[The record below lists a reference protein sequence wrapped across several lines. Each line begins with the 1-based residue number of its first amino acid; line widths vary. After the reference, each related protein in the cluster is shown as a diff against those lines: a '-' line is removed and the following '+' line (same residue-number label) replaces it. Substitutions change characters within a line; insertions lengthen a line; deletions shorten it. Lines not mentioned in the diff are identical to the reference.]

1 MSSTCFPSTYWNWCA
16 FSLIAR
22 SLVLVAYH
30 RHFWH
35 RRRHHCLEPP
45 GVSGARLSATVV
57 LYLGLTSL
65 IIMGV
70 VGIIGGFSGGGIGSF
85 LLGIASVTQPAL
97 FAP

>member
-1 MSSTCFPSTYWNWCA
+1 LNHPGLA
-16 FSLIAR
+16 A
-22 SLVLVAYH
+22 LV
-30 RHFWH
+30 
-35 RRRHHCLEPP
+35 
-45 GVSGARLSATVV
+45 LSATVV

>member
-1 MSSTCFPSTYWNWCA
+1 
-16 FSLIAR
+16 
-22 SLVLVAYH
+22 
-30 RHFWH
+30 
-35 RRRHHCLEPP
+35 
-45 GVSGARLSATVV
+45 V